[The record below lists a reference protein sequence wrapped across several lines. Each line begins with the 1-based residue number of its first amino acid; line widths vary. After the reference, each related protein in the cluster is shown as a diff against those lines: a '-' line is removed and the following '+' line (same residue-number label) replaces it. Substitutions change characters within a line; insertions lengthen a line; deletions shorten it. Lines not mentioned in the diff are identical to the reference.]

1 MSQNRTQMLM
11 RWLCIM
17 GELIFYISE
26 GKIKN
31 PKPVRK
37 IFEELTDGRYVLKIE
52 KRNKRSLSQ
61 NKYLHGV
68 LIPEFRAALY
78 NAGYDEVKTDEDA
91 KLIMKSIFLKSQI
104 VNHET
109 GEVIEFI
116 KDTRKLSTI
125 EMAELFER
133 VWKYCAENLNYFIAA
148 PGEKLTIDF

>member
-1 MSQNRTQMLM
+1 MPEIFFYKKDGEITNRRPLKKFFD
-11 RWLCIM
+11 
-17 GELIFYISE
+17 EL
-26 GKIKN
+26 K
-31 PKPVRK
+31 
-37 IFEELTDGRYVLKIE
+37 DGRYLLKAE
-52 KRNKRSLSQ
+52 NKNKRSLSQ
-61 NKYLHGV
+61 NSYLHWV

-91 KLIMKSIFLKSQI
+91 KLIMKSIFLRSQI

-125 EMAELFER
+125 ETVELFER
-133 VWKYCAENLNYFIAA
+133 VWKYCAENLNHFIAA